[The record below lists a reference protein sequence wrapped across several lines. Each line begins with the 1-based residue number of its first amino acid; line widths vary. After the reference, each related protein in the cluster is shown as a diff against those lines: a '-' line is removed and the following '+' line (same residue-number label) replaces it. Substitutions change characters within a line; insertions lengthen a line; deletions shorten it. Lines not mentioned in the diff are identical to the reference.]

1 MAIQIDEKDR
11 RILDVLV
18 EDSDLSI
25 QKISKRTSIPITT
38 VHNRIKRLKKN
49 GVIKNYTVNLDYRK
63 LGKDVLAFVLVTVDQ
78 KSMTSSSMDQFE
90 VLREC
95 KKYSCVEEA
104 SLITGRSDILLKARF
119 ENLDQLTNFVVKD
132 LRSTKTHIS
141 NSQTLVVLRS
151 I

>member
-1 MAIQIDEKDR
+1 MGFQIDEKDR

-25 QKISKRTSIPITT
+25 QKISKRTGIPITT

-49 GVIKNYTVNLDYRK
+49 GIIKNYTVNLDYHK
-63 LGKDVLAFVLVTVDQ
+63 LGKDILAFILVTVDQ
-78 KSMTSSSMDQFE
+78 KSMASSNMDQYE

-95 KKYSCVEEA
+95 KKHANVEEA
-104 SLITGRSDILLKARF
+104 NLITGRSDILLKARF
-119 ENLDQLTNFVVKD
+119 ENLDQLTEFVVKE
-132 LRSTKTHIS
+132 LRSAKTYIS
-141 NSQTLVVLRS
+141 NSHTLVVLRS

>member
-63 LGKDVLAFVLVTVDQ
+63 LGKDVLAFILVTVDQ
-78 KSMTSSSMDQFE
+78 KSMASSGMDQFE

-95 KKYSCVEEA
+95 KKHSCVEEA

-132 LRSTKTHIS
+132 IRNSKTHIS
-141 NSQTLVVLRS
+141 NSQTLVVLRG